1 MPGPILLAPC
11 AACGRPI
18 YVTGHWIT
26 VTDTDDV
33 QSVNEYA
40 GLSSRFVHDYKCLLK
55 YAELREAGH
64 PGAVLVSGTNATRP
78 ARKKQST

>member
-1 MPGPILLAPC
+1 VPGPILLAPC

-33 QSVNEYA
+33 QSINEYA

-55 YAELREAGH
+55 YAELREQGLDE
-64 PGAVLVSGTNATRP
+64 PSPVSGTGATRKRRP
-78 ARKKQST
+78 TRST